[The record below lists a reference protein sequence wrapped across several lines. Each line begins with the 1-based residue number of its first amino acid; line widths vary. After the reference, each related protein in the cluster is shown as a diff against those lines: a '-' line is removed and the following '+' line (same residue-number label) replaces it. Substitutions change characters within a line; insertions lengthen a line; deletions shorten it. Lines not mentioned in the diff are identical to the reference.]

1 MDGNV
6 LTLVHNQ
13 TVSKISDCPFE
24 YEVQV
29 KLLSNLMQRT
39 QKTGTTEM
47 IKEMHYQWAG
57 VS

>member
-6 LTLVHNQ
+6 LTLQHNQ
-13 TVSKISDCPFE
+13 TIGEISDCPFE
-24 YEVQV
+24 YEVQL

-47 IKEMHYQWAG
+47 TKEMLYQWAG